1 MSRSRTHSFIVR
13 LHVVIALPDVCE
25 MPEPAL
31 TAEDLAD
38 PEESVNAA
46 MDHELPR
53 DGSPEI
59 LRQTQRCLLIYIGWL
74 VDEAPAQYPSW
85 AKDELQRAM
94 RRLVEVQTAA
104 KSACLRPR
112 TQVDR
117 EPGDF

>member
-1 MSRSRTHSFIVR
+1 MSRSRTHSFTVT
-13 LHVVIALPDVCE
+13 LHVVVAPSKDCE
-25 MPEPAL
+25 MPGPAL
-31 TAEDLAD
+31 TEQDLVD
-38 PEESVNAA
+38 PDESVNAA
-46 MDHELPR
+46 MDYELPR

-104 KSACLRPR
+104 KSACPR
-112 TQVDR
+112 LH
-117 EPGDF
+117 

>member
-1 MSRSRTHSFIVR
+1 MSRSRTHSFTVT
-13 LHVVIALPDVCE
+13 LHVVVAPSEVYE

-31 TAEDLAD
+31 DLAD
-38 PEESVNAA
+38 PDESVNAA
-46 MDHELPR
+46 MDHELPH

-59 LRQTQRCLLIYIGWL
+59 LRQTQRCLLMYTGWL

-104 KSACLRPR
+104 KRACPR
-112 TQVDR
+112 LH
-117 EPGDF
+117 